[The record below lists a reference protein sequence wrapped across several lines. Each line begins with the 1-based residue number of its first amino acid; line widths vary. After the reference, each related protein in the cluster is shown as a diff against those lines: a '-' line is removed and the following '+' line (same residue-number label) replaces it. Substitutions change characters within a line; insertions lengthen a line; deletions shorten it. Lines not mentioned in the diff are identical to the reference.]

1 MVIILFCFTE
11 EYSRLGQVP
20 ERFPKMNLW
29 GLLKLIFLDQM
40 PFLLPNQQCQSME
53 GDDVL

>member
-20 ERFPKMNLW
+20 ERFPKVNLW